1 MGRGMNEEDD
11 MRRPMAAIAAAAS
24 TLCIGLAAGEAA
36 DAPDADGTA
45 SESGIDVQVPDS
57 KDRIEE
63 YWTRDRMRAA
73 KPMPKP
79 VINRETD
86 SPAAPEEGISESE

>member
-1 MGRGMNEEDD
+1 MSEEKND
-11 MRRPMAAIAAAAS
+11 MRRPMTSIAAAAS
-24 TLCIGLAAGEAA
+24 TLCIGLTAGAPNAAE
-36 DAPDADGTA
+36 TA

-79 VINRETD
+79 VISRETK
-86 SPAAPEEGISESE
+86 SPAAPEDGTTESE

>member
-1 MGRGMNEEDD
+1 MSEEKND
-11 MRRPMAAIAAAAS
+11 MRRPMTSIAAAAS
-24 TLCIGLAAGEAA
+24 TLCIGLSAGASSAAE
-36 DAPDADGTA
+36 TA

-73 KPMPKP
+73 KPKPTP
-79 VINRETD
+79 VIRRETK
-86 SPAAPEEGISESE
+86 SPAAPEDGTTESE

>member
-1 MGRGMNEEDD
+1 MIEEEND
-11 MRRPMAAIAAAAS
+11 MRRSMAAIAAAAS
-24 TLCIGLAAGEAA
+24 NLFTGLAAAA
-36 DAPDADGTA
+36 DAPDPAGTA
-45 SESGIDVQVPDS
+45 AESRIDVQVPDS

-79 VINRETD
+79 VISRETEP
-86 SPAAPEEGISESE
+86 PAAPEDGNMESE